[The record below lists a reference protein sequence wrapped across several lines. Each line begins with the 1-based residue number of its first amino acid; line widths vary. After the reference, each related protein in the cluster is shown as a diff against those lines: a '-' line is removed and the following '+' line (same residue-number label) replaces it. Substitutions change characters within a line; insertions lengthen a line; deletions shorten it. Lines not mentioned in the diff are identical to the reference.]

1 MKNWQKHSICVVC
14 GLAVGALAMWLCN
27 RCSHEEIE
35 PIVIHDSIDIHDTTY
50 LAGKTRVLSVRDT
63 IYLTKIDTEYH
74 IVDTTE
80 MLVYA
85 TKEYCDTFATDTSS
99 IELAVAFSGYNA
111 KIDSVGLDFTF
122 VVQPRVIDKK
132 KGWRFF
138 VGPAIQ
144 VGYGAGLNGNQVIA
158 SPYVGVGV
166 SLGWGYTFTK

>member
-1 MKNWQKHSICVVC
+1 MKNWQKNSLFA
-14 GLAVGALAMWLCN
+14 LAGIGVGVLAMWLCN
-27 RCSHEEIE
+27 RCSHEPIE
-35 PIVIHDSIDIHDTTY
+35 PIVIHDTICRTDTAY
-50 LAGKTRVLSVRDT
+50 LAGKTKTLYITRYDT
-63 IYLTKIDTEYH
+63 IREWEYDTITHTEYAVVP
-74 IVDTTE
+74 IE
-80 MLVYA
+80 QKLY
-85 TKEYCDTFATDTSS
+85 KDTFATDTSS

-111 KIDSVGLDFTF
+111 KIDSVGLDYTF

-144 VGYGAGLNGNQVIA
+144 VGYGVGLNGNQVIA